1 MAFYPCQL
9 RMDSRGAIILMSA
22 PVLWR
27 SAMAIPIRPPLLH
40 SSWAWLAEGCHVN
53 VVGSSIPS
61 MREVDDDLVLAT
73 SIWVD
78 YLPSALA
85 QADEIVSNL

>member
-1 MAFYPCQL
+1 M
-9 RMDSRGAIILMSA
+9 
-22 PVLWR
+22 
-27 SAMAIPIRPPLLH
+27 H

-73 SIWVD
+73 SIWVG

-85 QADEIVSNL
+85 QAGEIVSLIVAGRLKSDTLKAEIGQLLNGDIAGRTSGREQTVC